1 MIPKNQ
7 ANFTMQL
14 VIPRETQ
21 PGENRVSATP
31 ETVKK
36 LVRLGAE
43 VVVESGAGVGAGI
56 SDADY
61 EAAGASIGSDRSALL
76 GNADMVLRLRKPDI
90 DEIGQLKSGC
100 IHVSYLDPFNEKD
113 LIKAFA
119 SQNVTA
125 VSMEMIPRSTRSQK
139 MDALSSQANLA
150 GYMAVMLAANNMPSI
165 MPMMM
170 TPAGTLKPAKVFIIG
185 AGVAGLQAIATAKR
199 LGARVTAFDTRPVV
213 AEQVE
218 SLGAK
223 FLEIDLGDTGQTADG
238 YAKELTP
245 EQVEIQRQAQK
256 AVIADSDVVI
266 TTAQVFGRKPP
277 VLVTADMVEGMS
289 PGSVIVDMAAETGGN
304 VEGSAPDEVVD
315 VNGVTIVGT
324 ANLANLAPRD
334 ATQMYASN
342 MFNLVEDTWD
352 EEGKQFVLDL
362 ENDILPGCVITHGG
376 AVVHPTIKN
385 IIEGG
390 N

>member
-1 MIPKNQ
+1 
-7 ANFTMQL
+7 MQL

-21 PGENRVSATP
+21 PGENRVSATS

-43 VVVESGAGVGAGI
+43 VVVESGAGTGAGI

-76 GNADMVLRLRKPDI
+76 GNADMVLRLRKPDM
-90 DEIGQLKSGC
+90 DEIGQLKPGC

-185 AGVAGLQAIATAKR
+185 AGVAGLQAVATAKR

-223 FLEIDLGDTGQTADG
+223 FLQIDLGDTGQTADG

-304 VEGSAPDEVVD
+304 DEGSVPDEVVD

-352 EEGKQFVLDL
+352 AEAKQFVLDL

-376 AVVHPTIKN
+376 AVVHPTIKE

>member
-21 PGENRVSATP
+21 PGENRVSATS

-43 VVVESGAGVGAGI
+43 VVVESGAGTGAGI

-61 EAAGASIGSDRSALL
+61 EAVGASISSDRSALL
-76 GNADMVLRLRKPDI
+76 GNADMVLRLRKPDM

-304 VEGSAPDEVVD
+304 VEGSVPDEVVD

-352 EEGKQFVLDL
+352 AEAKQFVLDL

-376 AVVHPTIKN
+376 AVVHPTIKE